1 MMETKMVA
9 RKARAKALKK
19 AAKEAKRK
27 HENAE
32 TDCSGSN
39 KVSKVD
45 TSTTKDTGSVK
56 SSSDLNGSCNDSKH
70 KTEGVSKPI
79 QSIKILNNQSK
90 KDKSKS
96 SVQNDASKSEVYKSL
111 FSSHQ
116 SAQNKKT
123 GHWITFDPRY
133 N

>member
-1 MMETKMVA
+1 M
-9 RKARAKALKK
+9 
-19 AAKEAKRK
+19 
-27 HENAE
+27 
-32 TDCSGSN
+32 
-39 KVSKVD
+39 SKVE
-45 TSTTKDTGSVK
+45 TSTTKDTGSIK
-56 SSSDLNGSCNDSKH
+56 SSSDLNGTCNDRKH
-70 KTEGVSKPI
+70 KTEGVSKPTK
-79 QSIKILNNQSK
+79 STKSLNNQSQ